1 MLMLH
6 LRGLGE
12 ESLARR
18 TYEEQKSNKWSGLV
32 GETEETCKK
41 LGIENVHSTS
51 LGAKT
56 YRKLL
61 TKALPK
67 ENENRIKQLA
77 KEKNKCER
85 IFSENY
91 GKKEYL
97 AEKDI
102 AATRLQYKTR
112 FRLLEFA
119 GNYSNDRHFAKTQ
132 WLCWCKTRKEDESHL
147 LEGNCSVYG
156 QIRKK
161 FGIIQSEESL
171 IRFFSE
177 VLEERERLEEAEEQA
192 RRSPS
197 GGEHTTDAASVG
209 PNSPAQASLGSE
221 RTS

>member
-1 MLMLH
+1 MLH

-77 KEKNKCER
+77 KEKNKCESR
-85 IFSENY
+85 AVS
-91 GKKEYL
+91 
-97 AEKDI
+97 
-102 AATRLQYKTR
+102 
-112 FRLLEFA
+112 A
-119 GNYSNDRHFAKTQ
+119 GHQSK
-132 WLCWCKTRKEDESHL
+132 S
-147 LEGNCSVYG
+147 CSVY
-156 QIRKK
+156 KK
-161 FGIIQSEESL
+161 CEDIFFLEPFYFVTIFLPRSFLKISEGHL
-171 IRFFSE
+171 QKMFE
-177 VLEERERLEEAEEQA
+177 VENHLNPPKQQN
-192 RRSPS
+192 
-197 GGEHTTDAASVG
+197 H
-209 PNSPAQASLGSE
+209 
-221 RTS
+221 